1 MQKERI
7 PILGEDTQ
15 EVRDAKDLA
24 QAGTTRGWS
33 HTSRP
38 MAYV

>member
-15 EVRDAKDLA
+15 EVRDAKEDLA
-24 QAGTTRGWS
+24 QAGTARG
-33 HTSRP
+33 
-38 MAYV
+38 